1 VLLRAAALVAG
12 LALATPES
20 MAPNLSADLDGDGIA
35 DSVTAS
41 AERDVVGLSV
51 VGGATKTTASAKAP
65 APAQDVVRVALTAA
79 PLGAVGSLLEVRAST
94 DAAECLSVWRYKD
107 GKLTRLPIRG
117 IGGRELPDCARP
129 GEWTHRWERPAPDA
143 PSVLVRER
151 IEKSGGTTL
160 RRRETYAF
168 AGFSLDLDP
177 KHSATDVN
185 GLPIPSWYDAKF
197 YTHDGLER
205 LYGRFNL
212 AAFRAM
218 PQLSIVTDRDRGVFS
233 LRFSTPTGEV
243 LAPVESFSEV
253 PSEATAALIARAG
266 KRIVHANVKLG
277 GEGTLPVEIVVEG
290 LGPELDA
297 RYGPAG
303 AWHGRGVEM
312 FLTAADEVA
321 SQYLTGDW
329 RTPNGGR
336 LEMRFEG
343 VSPFRMRVDQSVFA
357 LDFEHPSKDA
367 DLMLLPTDGS
377 RRGWGLL
384 LAGPNALER
393 VPLDCE
399 TGAAGSACRAD
410 GSSERLRRMGARI
423 NVN

>member
-1 VLLRAAALVAG
+1 LFPAAALVAG

-20 MAPNLSADLDGDGIA
+20 MAPNLSADLDGDGVA
-35 DSVTAS
+35 ESVTAS
-41 AERDVVGLSV
+41 AGRDVVDV
-51 VGGATKTTASAKAP
+51 RVTGGAAKKTVSAKAP

-79 PLGAVGSLLEVRAST
+79 SLGAVGSLLEVRAST
-94 DAAECLSVWRYKD
+94 DGAECLSVWRYKD
-107 GKLTRLPIRG
+107 EKLTRLPIRG
-117 IGGRELPDCARP
+117 LGGRELPDCARP

-151 IEKSGGTTL
+151 TEKSDGATL

-177 KHSATDVN
+177 KRSATDVN

-205 LYGRFNL
+205 LYGRFDM
-212 AAFRAM
+212 ASFRAT
-218 PQLSIVTDRDRGVFS
+218 PRLSIVTDRDRGVFS
-233 LRFSTPTGEV
+233 LRFWTPTREV
-243 LAPVESFSEV
+243 VAPVESFSEV
-253 PSEATAALIARAG
+253 PSEGTAILVAHAG
-266 KRIVHANVKLG
+266 TQTVHATVRLG
-277 GEGTLPVEIVVEG
+277 GDGTVPVEIVVDG
-290 LGPELDA
+290 LDRELDA

-312 FLTAADEVA
+312 FPTAADEVA
-321 SQYLTGDW
+321 SQHLTGDW
-329 RTPNGGR
+329 GTPKGGR
-336 LEMRFEG
+336 VQVRLDG
-343 VSPFRMRVDQSVFA
+343 APPFRVRVDQNVYA
-357 LDFEHPSKDA
+357 LDFDHPTKDA
-367 DLMLLPTDGS
+367 DLTLLPTDGS
-377 RRGWGLL
+377 RRGWGLVL
-384 LAGPNALER
+384 EGPNALDR

-399 TGAAGSACRAD
+399 AVAAGSACRAD